1 MGLEQSGFMIIDK
14 PAGVTS
20 ARVVAIVKRL
30 LGARKVGHTGTL
42 DPFATGVL
50 ICPVHQATKLA
61 RFFLHGNKIYDARLH
76 LGVRTDTLDAEG
88 EVTGRTPVP
97 MIPEETIR
105 AVFQRFEGDIEQT
118 PPAYSALKHKGRP
131 LYEYARKGAPVRKPP
146 RRVHVSS
153 IRVREIDPPEI
164 RFTVSCS
171 GGVYIRSLA
180 ADVGDALG
188 CGAHLKALRRIES
201 GGFSIDEATP
211 LDRLESLVE
220 EGGARDRLVPMAN
233 ALRGMPTRVVEEAM
247 AEKIRCGRRLTTGE
261 APRASAE
268 ESAQR
273 LGEFIKIITPAND
286 LLAVATAGAEKGRWR
301 YCKVFQRLP
310 LP

>member
-1 MGLEQSGFMIIDK
+1 MGLEQSGFLIVDK

-50 ICPVHQATKLA
+50 ICPIHQATKLA

-76 LGVRTDTLDAEG
+76 LGVQTDTLDADG
-88 EVTGRTPVP
+88 EITGRFPVP
-97 MIPEETIR
+97 MIPGETIR
-105 AVFQRFEGDIEQT
+105 EVFQRFAGDIYQT

-131 LYEYARKGAPVRKPP
+131 LYEYARKGVPVQKPP
-146 RRVHVSS
+146 RRVHISS

-171 GGVYIRSLA
+171 GGVYIRTLA
-180 ADVGDALG
+180 ADVGEALG
-188 CGAHLKALRRIES
+188 CGAHLKALRRLES

-211 LDRLESLVE
+211 LDRLESLAE
-220 EGGARDRLVPMAN
+220 SERPWGRLIPMADG
-233 ALRGMPTRVVEEAM
+233 LRGMPARVVEEAM
-247 AEKIRCGRRLTTGE
+247 AEQIRNGRPLTTRE
-261 APRASAE
+261 IPRADAEDSAGE
-268 ESAQR
+268 

-286 LLAVATAGAEKGRWR
+286 LLAVATAGAENGRWR
-301 YCKVFQRLP
+301 YCKVFQRQP